1 MLTISFL
8 KFLKKL
14 GGGVDATRG
23 EANGSNPTPFS
34 RFLKVL
40 KNGSLETHI
49 RSKGSDTK
57 FKKNAKSAKFTR
69 CLLFCTGLTNMLN
82 KGKQQSILEAP
93 TGHRA
98 NLMFE
103 ALSPVAP
110 PGADNVTTLAQA
122 ELIVAE
128 AIGSRDRSAFDAR
141 LVDAELCPDETREVV
156 SFATFTPEQP
166 LADGDANEPCLLPNK
181 AGHAVDNEPELP
193 WKEELGLDQQAF
205 SLLQGCCPQ
214 KRLSLTCSQCHKPDK
229 KVVHVQNLDQVRK
242 ECVNKFIHLN
252 PGATKNAATMAG
264 DRAFMCLAKRIKD
277 EKDGTKPELQ
287 LGLRGVCDDRGC
299 RMAAGLLTA
308 EDELKWHQGGKKPHL
323 DANVRWGWVE
333 AGLTDTLERIRSV
346 WHKLGKETVQA
357 CVDDLIHH
365 SFWMLDK
372 EKKNVTTA
380 SILTENNEAFGLNLP
395 KGYLSEFCEVMRSAP
410 MTHLRLA
417 MTRHI
422 SDDTNMTE
430 TAWLYTMKNTI
441 MKKAMPDP
449 MVFAMVLI

>member
-1 MLTISFL
+1 M
-8 KFLKKL
+8 
-14 GGGVDATRG
+14 
-23 EANGSNPTPFS
+23 
-34 RFLKVL
+34 
-40 KNGSLETHI
+40 
-49 RSKGSDTK
+49 
-57 FKKNAKSAKFTR
+57 
-69 CLLFCTGLTNMLN
+69 TNIIN
-82 KGKQQSILEAP
+82 KGKQQSILEASS
-93 TGHRA
+93 GHRA
-98 NLMFE
+98 TLMFE

-141 LVDAELCPDETREVV
+141 LVEAELCPDETREEV
-156 SFATFTPEQP
+156 SFATFTPEQS
-166 LADGDANEPCLLPNK
+166 LGDGDADEPPLLPNR
-181 AGHAVDNEPELP
+181 AGHAEDNEPELP
-193 WKEELGLDQQAF
+193 WKEKLDLAQQPTATV
-205 SLLQGCCPQ
+205 QGCCPQ
-214 KRLSLTCSQCHKPDK
+214 KRLSLTCSQCHIPGK

-252 PGATKNAATMAG
+252 PGATNKAVTMAG
-264 DRAFMCLAKRIKD
+264 DRAFTCLAKRIKD

-287 LGLRGVCDDRGC
+287 FGLRGVCDDRRC
-299 RMAAGLLTA
+299 RMAAGLLTP
-308 EDELKWHQGGKKPHL
+308 EEELKWHQGGKKPHL
-323 DANVRWGWVE
+323 DANIRWGWVE
-333 AGLTDTLERIRSV
+333 AGLTDPLDLIRS
-346 WHKLGKETVQA
+346 KRDDLGEETVQA

-380 SILTENNEAFGLNLP
+380 SLLTENNEAFGLNLP
-395 KGYLSEFCEVMRSAP
+395 KGYMSEFCEVMRSAP

-422 SDDTNMTE
+422 SDDTNMTGE
-430 TAWLYTMKNTI
+430 AWLNTMKNTI